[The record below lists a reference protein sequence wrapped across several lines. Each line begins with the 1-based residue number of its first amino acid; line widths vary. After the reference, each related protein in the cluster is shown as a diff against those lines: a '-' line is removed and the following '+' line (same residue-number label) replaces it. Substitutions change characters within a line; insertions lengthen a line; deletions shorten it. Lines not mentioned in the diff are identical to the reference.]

1 MGECR
6 VDVPVHSSE
15 EFRFSY
21 GEYKIFI
28 RISREPCVLLGQP
41 DRNAASDLI
50 FQESKERRSK
60 LYSAAEMNSKYITHL
75 TGRTGVGA
83 GKPYCF

>member
-1 MGECR
+1 M
-6 VDVPVHSSE
+6 
-15 EFRFSY
+15 
-21 GEYKIFI
+21 
-28 RISREPCVLLGQP
+28 LLGQP

-50 FQESKERRSK
+50 FHESKERRSK
-60 LYSAAEMNSKYITHL
+60 LYSAAEMNPKYITHL